1 MANEP
6 QSDTTPRIVV
16 GVDGSD
22 PSKAALRWGIKH
34 ARLTGAV
41 VDAVIAWRYPA
52 SYAWTPEIG
61 AAERLRDTATATL
74 DKTLAEVVGA
84 DESVTVRP
92 VVGQGH
98 PAQVLIDAADG
109 AEMLVVGNRGHTT
122 FSGALI
128 GPISERCVHHATCPV
143 VVVRP

>member
-6 QSDTTPRIVV
+6 QSDSPRVVV
-16 GVDGSD
+16 GVDGSE
-22 PSKAALRWGIKH
+22 PSKAALRWGIKQ
-34 ARLTGAV
+34 AKLIGGV
-41 VDAVIAWRYPA
+41 VDAVIVWRYPA

-61 AAERLRDTATATL
+61 AAERLRDTASTTL
-74 DKTLAEVVGA
+74 DKTLAEIVAV
-84 DESVTVRP
+84 DESVAVRP

-128 GPISERCVHHATCPV
+128 GPISERCVHHASCPV
-143 VVVRP
+143 VVVRS